1 VHAHTSPRTF
11 ARWFSDTTG
20 TTPYN
25 WLLRQRVQLAQHL
38 LETSD
43 LPVDL
48 IAKNTGLSDAGNL
61 RKHFARQLHTTPA
74 AYRKAFRGGAAFSS
88 ARNRLLAFAPLQGAT
103 RLVAHTEMSC
113 VPTAVRR
120 TAS

>member
-1 VHAHTSPRTF
+1 MHAHTSPRTF

-74 AYRKAFRGGAAFSS
+74 AYRKAFHGPPSNDTSDIASTLRVTPSAAVNDCNS
-88 ARNRLLAFAPLQGAT
+88 ASRSIRLA
-103 RLVAHTEMSC
+103 R
-113 VPTAVRR
+113 
-120 TAS
+120 

>member
-1 VHAHTSPRTF
+1 
-11 ARWFSDTTG
+11 
-20 TTPYN
+20 
-25 WLLRQRVQLAQHL
+25 VQSCPLPGGHL
-38 LETSD
+38 
-43 LPVDL
+43 
-48 IAKNTGLSDAGNL
+48 
-61 RKHFARQLHTTPA
+61 
-74 AYRKAFRGGAAFSS
+74 RGGAAFSS